1 MTTHWQLPAGNHSS
15 DNAEVPVV
23 DATVS
28 HAVVTPPEDI
38 LPQQTLPSTQS
49 SLQAATNVETVT
61 PLMQLETSSIFAECE
76 PADVP
81 ASAVQL
87 LQIQAKEAEHREAQR
102 RSKQQRVAALQ
113 QHLAK
118 QHRVAGM
125 PSNCMTSGMLALL

>member
-1 MTTHWQLPAGNHSS
+1 MVA
-15 DNAEVPVV
+15 
-23 DATVS
+23 ATGS
-28 HAVVTPPEDI
+28 HAVVAPPEDI
-38 LPQQTLPSTQS
+38 LPSQQTLPSTQS
-49 SLQAATNVETVT
+49 SLQGATNVETVK
-61 PLMQLETSSIFAECE
+61 PLIQLETSSIFAECE

-118 QHRVAGM
+118 QHRVAGV
-125 PSNCMTSGMLALL
+125 PCNCMSSGMLALL